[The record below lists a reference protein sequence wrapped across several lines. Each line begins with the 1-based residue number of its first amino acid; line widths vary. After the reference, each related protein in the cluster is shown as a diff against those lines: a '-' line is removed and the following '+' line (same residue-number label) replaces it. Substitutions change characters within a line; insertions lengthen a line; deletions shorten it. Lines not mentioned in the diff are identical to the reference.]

1 LGGKDPAIVLEDA
14 DLKRAA
20 RGIVWGAFLN
30 AGQSCVSV
38 ERVFVVEEIYDAF
51 LRETLNAVRGVRAG
65 STPEVEVGPMTR
77 KEQLLWVE
85 SQLQDAVGSG
95 ATVVMG
101 GQRTDPASNVLQPT
115 VLTEIPAEC
124 SVLREESFGPILPIV
139 RVKDVE
145 EAVERSNELP
155 YGLSASVWTKDR
167 ARGVS
172 VAQRLRAGAVSV
184 NDALVH
190 FGVPAL
196 PFGGIGES
204 GFGRSHGLDGLR
216 EMTRTRSILVDRL
229 NLERE
234 PWWFPYSRRTE
245 RILRATVLFRLKG
258 GVRGLFAA
266 AMHLLTGK
274 RRR

>member
-1 LGGKDPAIVLEDA
+1 
-14 DLKRAA
+14 
-20 RGIVWGAFLN
+20 
-30 AGQSCVSV
+30 
-38 ERVFVVEEIYDAF
+38 
-51 LRETLNAVRGVRAG
+51 
-65 STPEVEVGPMTR
+65 MTT

-85 SQLQDAVGSG
+85 SQLEEAVNSG

-115 VLTEIPAEC
+115 VLTEIHPDS
-124 SVLREESFGPILPIV
+124 SVLLEETFGPVLPIV
-139 RVKDVE
+139 RVRDVE
-145 EAVERSNELP
+145 EAIERANGLP
-155 YGLSASVWTKDR
+155 FGLSASVWTTNR
-167 ARGVS
+167 SRGVS
-172 VAQRLRAGAVSV
+172 IAQRLRAGAVCV

-190 FGVPAL
+190 FGVPSL
-196 PFGGIGES
+196 PFGGVGES

-216 EMTRTRSILVDRL
+216 EMTRTRSVLVDRL

-245 RILRATVLFRLKG
+245 RLLRATVLFRLRG